1 MAETKTKTADDP
13 NVEAARQRI
22 ADSKEIVE
30 QSRAEYADR
39 MKGKPTPTQ
48 EENDLAAEGAHILEH
63 EHDGSDPD
71 PHVEARTARSKTSE
85 AKKPATQGSY
95 QTRQAAPTPPRPP
108 SSSS

>member
-1 MAETKTKTADDP
+1 MADA
-13 NVEAARQRI
+13 EAQA
-22 ADSKEIVE
+22 KEQVAKSNEVKAKQVE
-30 QSRAEYADR
+30 QAYHAST
-39 MKGKPTPTQ
+39 PTPTQ